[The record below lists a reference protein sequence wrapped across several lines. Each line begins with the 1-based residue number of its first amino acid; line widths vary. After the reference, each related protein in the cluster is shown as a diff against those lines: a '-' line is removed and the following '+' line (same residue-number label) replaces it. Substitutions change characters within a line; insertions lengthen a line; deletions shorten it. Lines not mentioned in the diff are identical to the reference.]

1 MSKDYSIKN
10 ESNVN
15 SKRLVDVFCDLV
27 RTDSTFGKER
37 QMADL
42 LIEKLTEMGYEPYE
56 DNSGEAI
63 GGNAGNVITKI
74 PGTID
79 AAPLLFM
86 AHMDTVEPG
95 SGKVP
100 IINGDI
106 ITSDGTTVLGGDDLA
121 GIACILE
128 AIHVLKE
135 QQMPHGDIYVVFS
148 IAEEGGLFGAIGLDI
163 SKIPAKY
170 AFVLDEGG
178 PIGTVAV
185 KAPYYNKVEFKVKG
199 KSAHAGL
206 SPEEGVSAIKACSVA
221 IANLPFMGRIDE
233 DTTCNLGT
241 IKGGRARNIVP
252 DEVVAEGELRSI
264 SEQKLNKYT
273 DQWVQSFT
281 ESIKMEK
288 AVLEVK
294 VERSYD
300 GFFVPEDHAI
310 MALLKKA
317 TDSLGLPLLPHSTG
331 GGSDTNILN
340 TKGITAVNISVGMTN
355 VHSTNEQIAI
365 SDMAKATEL
374 VLEIIKANCMDIK

>member
-100 IINGDI
+100 IIMVI
-106 ITSDGTTVLGGDDLA
+106 YYHDGTTVLGGDDLA
-121 GIACILE
+121 GVACILE

-148 IAEEGGLFGAIGLDI
+148 IAEEG
-163 SKIPAKY
+163 
-170 AFVLDEGG
+170 
-178 PIGTVAV
+178 
-185 KAPYYNKVEFKVKG
+185 
-199 KSAHAGL
+199 
-206 SPEEGVSAIKACSVA
+206 
-221 IANLPFMGRIDE
+221 
-233 DTTCNLGT
+233 
-241 IKGGRARNIVP
+241 
-252 DEVVAEGELRSI
+252 
-264 SEQKLNKYT
+264 
-273 DQWVQSFT
+273 
-281 ESIKMEK
+281 
-288 AVLEVK
+288 
-294 VERSYD
+294 
-300 GFFVPEDHAI
+300 
-310 MALLKKA
+310 
-317 TDSLGLPLLPHSTG
+317 
-331 GGSDTNILN
+331 
-340 TKGITAVNISVGMTN
+340 
-355 VHSTNEQIAI
+355 
-365 SDMAKATEL
+365 
-374 VLEIIKANCMDIK
+374 